1 MNAANQPITTRFNGF
16 SFIEVM
22 LSLTLVASAL
32 VTLMALVP
40 VGLETS
46 RNATNSV
53 IMGHILEDAHERLEG
68 HALKDG
74 ALDFDP
80 FFYDDEGIFVAPAD
94 PGKGSAGG
102 GGSKIE
108 IIEDG
113 IEIHGGGGGDHKS
126 ARQLRRLY
134 RVDIRLVSP
143 DNEVIKKN
151 APDLKAVILTV
162 TWPVNPLTGEPP
174 DNIGSGNRKSITYYV
189 NAMTGPGWSKIDPNF
204 EAIIGF

>member
-1 MNAANQPITTRFNGF
+1 MN
-16 SFIEVM
+16 
-22 LSLTLVASAL
+22 
-32 VTLMALVP
+32 
-40 VGLETS
+40 
-46 RNATNSV
+46 
-53 IMGHILEDAHERLEG
+53 
-68 HALKDG
+68 
-74 ALDFDP
+74 P
-80 FFYDDEGIFVAPAD
+80 FFYDDEGINVAPAD

-108 IIEDG
+108 ITEEG
-113 IEIHGGGGGDHKS
+113 IEIHGGGGGGDQKS

-143 DNEVIKKN
+143 DNEAIKKN

-162 TWPVNPLTGEPP
+162 TWPVNPLTGEAPG
-174 DNIGSGNRKSITYYV
+174 DISSGNRKSITYYV